1 MTPNIDYE
9 DGEDGAEIKIRHL
22 EQIEWVEWSRAQAL
36 DQKVQI
42 ESHFTDRDFLHNR
55 EITEVDFEDSD
66 DRDECVRQLKI
77 AFGMMFDDDFVE
89 AELVEE
95 RGVIEEL
102 VERARES
109 SSTTSEIGEN
119 AGDGQ

>member
-66 DRDECVRQLKI
+66 DRDKCVRQLKI

>member
-1 MTPNIDYE
+1 MTPNIEYE
-9 DGEDGAEIKIRHL
+9 EDEDGAEIKIRHL

-119 AGDGQ
+119 AGGGQ

>member
-1 MTPNIDYE
+1 MTPNIEYE
-9 DGEDGAEIKIRHL
+9 EDEDGAEIKIRHL

-55 EITEVDFEDSD
+55 EITEVDFEDSG

-89 AELVEE
+89 QELVEE
-95 RGVIEEL
+95 RGVIDKL

-119 AGDGQ
+119 AGGGQ

>member
-9 DGEDGAEIKIRHL
+9 DDEDRAEIRIREL
-22 EQIEWVEWSRAQAL
+22 EQVEWVEWSRAQAL

-89 AELVEE
+89 EELVKE
-95 RGVIEEL
+95 RGVIDKL
-102 VERARES
+102 VDRARDFS
-109 SSTTSEIGEN
+109 
-119 AGDGQ
+119 